1 MSDTD
6 TKTKIAAR
14 TFKDAGTLQRFE
26 RGKPVEATP
35 GQLANY
41 EAAGLATSNHMV
53 FSNAVAVRV
62 RERGPCK
69 LARRMRRKRELGML
83 GAF

>member
-1 MSDTD
+1 MMMTLSRLTALAWQVRNGLPSM
-6 TKTKIAAR
+6 AA
-14 TFKDAGTLQRFE
+14 
-26 RGKPVEATP
+26 
-35 GQLANY
+35 
-41 EAAGLATSNHMV
+41 SNHMV
-53 FSNAVAVRV
+53 FSNAVAVRL

>member
-1 MSDTD
+1 MMM
-6 TKTKIAAR
+6 
-14 TFKDAGTLQRFE
+14 TLRQLTALAE
-26 RGKPVEATP
+26 RVRNGVPA
-35 GQLANY
+35 
-41 EAAGLATSNHMV
+41 LATSNHMV

-69 LARRMRRKRELGML
+69 LARRMRRKRELGVL